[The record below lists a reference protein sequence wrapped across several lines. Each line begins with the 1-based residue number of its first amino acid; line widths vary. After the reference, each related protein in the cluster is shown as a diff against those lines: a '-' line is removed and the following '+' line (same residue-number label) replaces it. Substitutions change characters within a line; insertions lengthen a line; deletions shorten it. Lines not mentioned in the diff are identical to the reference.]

1 MRQRRHP
8 CLNYQDQ
15 IEAMLEKVQKAPRY
29 TGGEMNTTIK
39 PWEEAKLR
47 FAFCFPDTY
56 EVGMS
61 HLGMKILYG
70 AINAQPDMLCERV
83 FMPWVDM
90 KALLEEAN
98 LPLFSIENRRP
109 LHAFDVVGFTLQYEM
124 SYTNVL
130 AMLKLG
136 GIPLLREERAEEA
149 PIIVAGG
156 PCAFN
161 PEPLADFIDAFMV
174 GDGEE
179 QIIELNRVIMEGRR
193 EGASRETILK
203 RLAGIRGVYVPALYD
218 VAYNEDGTIAS
229 MKPNCPEAPEKV
241 LKAIITDLDTAYYPK
256 EIPVPYTEIVHDRIM
271 LEIMRGCTRG
281 CRFCQAGMLYRPVR
295 ERSLEH
301 LVELAESLE
310 KTTGYDEISLSS
322 LSSGDYTCLAELIRE
337 LIRRLNEKRVAISL
351 PSLRLDSVLKDALT
365 ETQKER
371 KTSLTFAPEAGT
383 QRLRDVINKGVT
395 EEDLMEKVRDA
406 FEGGWSSVKLYFM
419 MGLPTETYEDLDGI
433 ADLASKVVAQYFAV
447 PKAQRAKGLRV
458 NCSASVFVPKP
469 FTPFQWEPQDTQEVV
484 KAKQQ
489 HVRDAFKQIKGA
501 TFSYHES
508 DLSYL
513 EACFARGDRRMGKVL
528 LRAFEK
534 GCILDGWS
542 EQFNYEAW
550 REAFEETGVDP
561 AFYAFRRREKDE
573 ILPWDHIDCGV
584 TKEYLWRE
592 KEKADKAAT
601 TRDCRKGCNGCG
613 LQRYK
618 GVCSFCG

>member
-1 MRQRRHP
+1 M
-8 CLNYQDQ
+8 NYQDQ

-501 TFSYHES
+501 AFSYHES

-550 REAFEETGVDP
+550 REAFEETDVDP